1 MKRLILC
8 GLSLLFL
15 ISVPACGKKP
25 VRYRADFLELFDTQ
39 TTIVAYTDSREE
51 FDRLT
56 HLIYDGLK
64 EYHQLYDIYNDYP
77 GINNLKTINDSAGV
91 APVKADPRIID
102 LLLFG
107 KEGYRLSGGKLN
119 IALGSVLKIWHR
131 CRTDGIDDPQNARL
145 PAREELETAAAH
157 ADIDD
162 VIIDKAASTVF
173 LKDPDLRLDVGA
185 VAKGYAVEQVCRL
198 AAEKGCASALISVG
212 GNIRAIGSKDGSQPW
227 NVGVQNPDRS
237 SEDSVL
243 KTVSLSNASLV
254 TSGNYERYYTVA
266 GKRYH
271 HIIDPATLF
280 PSEYFASV
288 SVVCK
293 DSGMAD
299 ALSTTLF
306 NLPLEQGRKLVDS
319 LPDAGAMWVYGD
331 GTIKYSERFEAL
343 VRG

>member
-1 MKRLILC
+1 LKRLILC
-8 GLSLLFL
+8 GLALILL
-15 ISVPACGKKP
+15 ISVPACGKKTT
-25 VRYRADFLELFDTQ
+25 RYRADFLELFDTQ

-51 FDRLT
+51 FDRLA

-91 APVKADPRIID
+91 SQVKVDARIID

-107 KEGYRLSGGKLN
+107 KEAYKLSGGKLN

-131 CRTDGIDDPQNARL
+131 YRADGVDDPQNAAL
-145 PAREELETAAAH
+145 PAREELEKAAAH

-173 LKDPDLRLDVGA
+173 LKDPDMRLDVGA

-198 AAEKGCASALISVG
+198 AAEKGCTSALISVG
-212 GNIRAIGSKDGSQPW
+212 GNIRAIGRKDGTQPW

-243 KTVSLSNASLV
+243 KTINLADASLV
-254 TSGNYERYYTVA
+254 TSGNYERYYTVK

-288 SVVCK
+288 SIVCK

-299 ALSTTLF
+299 ARSTTLF

-319 LPDAGAMWVYGD
+319 LPDAGAMWVYDD